1 MGTNCKASKG
11 EMKMEDKDIERLF
24 LSVAEASENQSSEVK
39 DVFSILVRSTLQY
52 RDDMLA
58 SEGIIITVEDVRVT
72 LEHLIPF
79 LETGRLP
86 AKTDHV
92 KIDLLKIWKNRLR
105 RLENS
110 NKNMI

>member
-1 MGTNCKASKG
+1 MS
-11 EMKMEDKDIERLF
+11 
-24 LSVAEASENQSSEVK
+24 EASESQTREVK
-39 DVFSILVRSTLQY
+39 DVFSMLVWSTLQY

-86 AKTDHV
+86 DTTDHI
-92 KIDLLKIWKNRLR
+92 KLDLLKIWSDNLR
-105 RLENS
+105 GFEDPD
-110 NKNMI
+110 K